1 MELIPVLSTIIL
13 VATITTFILAIGA
26 YILYK
31 RREKRGQKYTP
42 VYRVPA
48 TGELITPARSPE
60 YRETETAARRSGRV
74 EEEVLTEKVTLTET
88 PSRGE
93 QRLQAKT
100 TREGKKTTE
109 VKRNGDKFM
118 KYTSEGYISAKE
130 NDERGS
136 LKWK

>member
-31 RREKRGQKYTP
+31 RREKYSERYVPVSAPQFTGEYITP
-42 VYRVPA
+42 VRPGS
-48 TGELITPARSPE
+48 GEYENSPGKRME
-60 YRETETAARRSGRV
+60 KLQ
-74 EEEVLTEKVTLTET
+74 EEVLEEKITLTGKPQESQRFQVRT
-88 PSRGE
+88 SRE
-93 QRLQAKT
+93 SLRKAEP
-100 TREGKKTTE
+100 R
-109 VKRNGDKFM
+109 RYSDKFL

-136 LKWK
+136 LKWR

>member
-31 RREKRGQKYTP
+31 RREKYSESYTP
-42 VYRVPA
+42 VSAPGVR
-48 TGELITPARSPE
+48 GEYITPVRPGSGEYETSPG
-60 YRETETAARRSGRV
+60 RRI
-74 EEEVLTEKVTLTET
+74 EKLQEEVLSERVTLTGT
-88 PSRGE
+88 PQESNRFQVKVSRE
-93 QRLQAKT
+93 SSRKA
-100 TREGKKTTE
+100 EP
-109 VKRNGDKFM
+109 KRYSEKFL

-136 LKWK
+136 LKWR